1 MKYVYFDCSSGAS
14 GDMILASL
22 LSLGIPV
29 EEFQQ
34 AMQRLKL
41 PVEIKV
47 SKGKSQ
53 GLIGTRVEV
62 LTSGQSSPRN
72 FEEVMRVISRSRL
85 EAEVKDKASQIFR
98 RLFQAESRV
107 HGTGFAR
114 THLHEAA
121 ADDALVDITG
131 SCWLLQQLEVDRV
144 YFSPVNLGSGFIKTS
159 HGLLPVPAPAVAE
172 LMKGFPVYSSGE
184 QTELLTP
191 TGAAI
196 LTTLG
201 ECWTEWPQLTY
212 DQVGHGLGQKKLQL
226 QPNVLR
232 SFYGELNSSKLPA
245 TVFQLEAT
253 IDDSSPQVL
262 GHFLDKALNS
272 GALETYL
279 TPVVMKK
286 SRLGTKLTVLVEADK
301 IETLIEAVFRETT
314 TIGLRYF
321 PVARR
326 TLQRTITEVRLGSHR
341 IRIKEAFL
349 GKERINIQP
358 EYEDCRRAAEAL
370 NLPLKKVI
378 LLSLEKF
385 KKRGSHDSQQNK

>member
-14 GDMILASL
+14 GAMILASL

-62 LTSGQSSPRN
+62 LTYGQSSPRN

-131 SCWLLQQLEVDRV
+131 SCGLLQQLEGDRV

-212 DQVGHGLGQKKLQL
+212 EQVGHGLGQKKLQL
-226 QPNVLR
+226 QPNVQR
-232 SFYGELNSSKLPA
+232 SFYAELNSSKLPA

-262 GHFLDKALNS
+262 AIFWIKPLIQGHL
-272 GALETYL
+272 
-279 TPVVMKK
+279 
-286 SRLGTKLTVLVEADK
+286 KL
-301 IETLIEAVFRETT
+301 I
-314 TIGLRYF
+314 
-321 PVARR
+321 
-326 TLQRTITEVRLGSHR
+326 
-341 IRIKEAFL
+341 
-349 GKERINIQP
+349 
-358 EYEDCRRAAEAL
+358 
-370 NLPLKKVI
+370 
-378 LLSLEKF
+378 
-385 KKRGSHDSQQNK
+385 

>member
-1 MKYVYFDCSSGAS
+1 MNYVYFDCFSGAS

-22 LSLGIPV
+22 LSLGVPA
-29 EEFQQ
+29 EQFQ
-34 AMQRLKL
+34 AAVKGLKL
-41 PVEIKV
+41 PVEIKITR
-47 SKGKSQ
+47 GKSM
-53 GLIGTRVEV
+53 GLAGTRVQV
-62 LTSGQSSPRN
+62 RTSVDSPARN
-72 FEEVMRVISRSRL
+72 FDQVSKVIKQSKF
-85 EAEVKDKASQIFR
+85 EPQIKEKAISIFR

-131 SCWLLQQLEVDRV
+131 SCWLLTKLEVDRV
-144 YFSPVNLGSGFIKTS
+144 YFSPVNLGSGSIKTS

-172 LMKGFPVYSSGE
+172 LMKGYAVYSSGE

-201 ECWTEWPQLTY
+201 ECWPEKPQLVY
-212 DQVGHGLGQKKLQL
+212 NRLGYGLGQKKLES
-226 QPNVLR
+226 QPNILR
-232 SFYGELNSSKLPA
+232 AFYGQSDLLELPPA
-245 TVFQLEAT
+245 VFQIEAT
-253 IDDSSPQVL
+253 LDDASPQLL
-262 GHFLDKALNS
+262 GHFMNKTLDL
-272 GALETYL
+272 GALESYL

-286 SRLGTKLTVLVEADK
+286 NRLGTKLTILAEADK
-301 IETLIEAVFRETT
+301 MEGLIEAVFKETT

-326 TLQRTITEVRLGSHR
+326 VLRREITEIRLGSQK
-341 IRIKEAFL
+341 IRIKLAFL
-349 GKERINIQP
+349 GRERVNIQP

-370 NLPLKKVI
+370 KLPLKKVI
-378 LLSLEKF
+378 SLSLEKF
-385 KKRGSHDSQQNK
+385 KERDKNGK

>member
-22 LSLGIPV
+22 LSLGVPV

-34 AMQRLKL
+34 AIQGLKL

-47 SKGKSQ
+47 SRGKSH
-53 GLIGTRVEV
+53 GLAGTRVEV
-62 LTSGQSSPRN
+62 ITSGQSSPRN
-72 FEEVMRVISRSRL
+72 FEQVSKVINRSRL
-85 EAEVKDKASQIFR
+85 EAELKAKAIQIFR

-144 YFSPVNLGSGFIKTS
+144 YFSPVNLGRGSIKTS

-172 LMKGFPVYSSGE
+172 LMKGYPVYSSDE

-201 ECWTEWPQLTY
+201 ECWTEWPQLIY
-212 DQVGHGLGQKKLQL
+212 DRVGHGLGQKELQW

-232 SFYGELNSSKLPA
+232 SFYGELKSSKLPA
-245 TVFQLEAT
+245 TVFQIEAT

-286 SRLGTKLTVLVEADK
+286 SRPGTKLTVLVEADK
-301 IETLIEAVFRETT
+301 IETLIEAIFRETT

-349 GKERINIQP
+349 GEERINIQP

-378 LLSLEKF
+378 LLSLEKII
-385 KKRGSHDSQQNK
+385 KRGSHDSQQNK

>member
-1 MKYVYFDCSSGAS
+1 MKYIYFDCSSGAS

-47 SKGKSQ
+47 SRGKAQ
-53 GLIGTRVEV
+53 GLVGTRVEV
-62 LTSGQSSPRN
+62 ITSGQSSPRN
-72 FEEVMRVISRSRL
+72 FEEVRKVINRSRL
-85 EAEVKDKASQIFR
+85 EAEIKAKAIQIFR

-107 HGTGFAR
+107 HGTGFVR

-131 SCWLLQQLEVDRV
+131 SCWLLQRLEVDRV

-172 LMKGFPVYSSGE
+172 LMKGYPVYRSGE

-212 DQVGHGLGQKKLQL
+212 DQVGYGLGQKELQL

-245 TVFQLEAT
+245 AVFQLEAT

-262 GHFLDKALNS
+262 GYFLDKALNS
-272 GALETYL
+272 GALEAYL

-301 IETLIEAVFRETT
+301 IDTLIETVFRETT
-314 TIGLRYF
+314 TIGIRYF

-326 TLQRTITEVRLGSHR
+326 ILQRTITEVKLGPHR

-378 LLSLEKF
+378 LLSLEKI

>member
-1 MKYVYFDCSSGAS
+1 M
-14 GDMILASL
+14 
-22 LSLGIPV
+22 
-29 EEFQQ
+29 
-34 AMQRLKL
+34 KL

-47 SKGKSQ
+47 SRGKSQ

-144 YFSPVNLGSGFIKTS
+144 YFSPVNLGRGSIKTS

-172 LMKGFPVYSSGE
+172 LMKGYPVYSSDE

-201 ECWTEWPQLTY
+201 ECWTEWPQLIY
-212 DQVGHGLGQKKLQL
+212 DRVGHGLGQKELQW

-232 SFYGELNSSKLPA
+232 SFYGELKSSKLPA
-245 TVFQLEAT
+245 TVFQIEAT

-286 SRLGTKLTVLVEADK
+286 A
-301 IETLIEAVFRETT
+301 ARE
-314 TIGLRYF
+314 R
-321 PVARR
+321 
-326 TLQRTITEVRLGSHR
+326 
-341 IRIKEAFL
+341 
-349 GKERINIQP
+349 N
-358 EYEDCRRAAEAL
+358 
-370 NLPLKKVI
+370 
-378 LLSLEKF
+378 
-385 KKRGSHDSQQNK
+385 